1 MSLLRAAA
9 DHLNSLAADE
19 GPSGWIIVS
28 MRRHGGDLSMRR
40 HGGDLDAVP
49 FTVVSMPG
57 LRGRWTIDF
66 SVSATHLFGI
76 HGTGGRVSVAR
87 EVDSTSIAYAIKN
100 LRSEPA
106 FYAGFGAFG
115 GEEFSTSFALA
126 LAPLAPLLKRP
137 LVMVAADEVEEHRP
151 VAPEDDGRP
160 FPAGN
165 LALRGRPGAGKTM
178 WARRLAW
185 RAPAVADAAEL
196 AFRYGLAGM
205 PPPAHAPFRVPHHT
219 VSALGAL
226 REAQLAYG
234 GTLFLDEAVEFS
246 SLAIDAVVSEIERG
260 DARVVLGFTPPE
272 AIGILGRSWVRR
284 QDELV
289 ERFGCTVVEL

>member
-1 MSLLRAAA
+1 MGLLRAAA

-19 GPSGWIIVS
+19 GPSGWIVV
-28 MRRHGGDLSMRR
+28 SMRR

-49 FTVVSMPG
+49 FTVVPMPG
-57 LRGRWTIDF
+57 LRGRWTVDF
-66 SVSATHLFGI
+66 SVPAAHLLGI

-87 EVDSTSIAYAIKN
+87 EVDPISISYAIGN

-106 FYAGFGAFG
+106 FYAGLGAFG
-115 GEEFSTSFALA
+115 GEESSTPFALA
-126 LAPLAPLLKRP
+126 LAPLTPLLKRP
-137 LVMVAADEVEEHRP
+137 LVMVAPDEGEEHRP

-165 LALRGRPGAGKTM
+165 LALRGRPGSGKAM

-185 RAPAVADAAEL
+185 RAPAVADTAEL

-205 PPPAHAPFRVPHHT
+205 LPPKAHAPFRAPHHT

-226 REAQLAYG
+226 REARLALG
-234 GTLFLDEAVEFS
+234 GTLFLDEAEEFS
-246 SLAIDAVVSEIERG
+246 PLAIDAVVSETERG

-272 AIGILGRSWVRR
+272 AIGILGRSWARR
-284 QDELV
+284 QAELV
-289 ERFGCTVVEL
+289 DRFGCTVVEL